1 MFLPVCWQSYHP
13 LSWGNK
19 TFKKTKFPGT
29 PKVYCVALPVDA
41 VGDVVAVRFP
51 RGVVVGEM
59 IVELMRV
66 AVVHG
71 GVGVD
76 AVAEGVLGTV
86 GRWVL
91 YGCGQGRGV
100 SINPC
105 SVPGFGVLMFCGAWE
120 GAGPIPMTILVDQEF
135 WRLWSD

>member
-1 MFLPVCWQSYHP
+1 M
-13 LSWGNK
+13 
-19 TFKKTKFPGT
+19 
-29 PKVYCVALPVDA
+29 
-41 VGDVVAVRFP
+41 
-51 RGVVVGEM
+51 VVGETV
-59 IVELMRV
+59 VEQMQV
-66 AVVHG
+66 ALVPG

-76 AVAEGVLGTV
+76 AVAEGVHLGTV

-120 GAGPIPMTILVDQEF
+120 GAGPIPMTILGDQGF